1 MSKSRDGHGRWAE
14 RLSAFLDGGLDA
26 EERVE
31 VDAHLAEC
39 GDCREVL
46 EELREV
52 KRRAAG
58 LGPVEP
64 SRDLWGGI
72 AATIQAPPPEV
83 RSDDTRI
90 IAFPGAGA
98 TTGAGATSGAGRAV
112 ASGAAGGPG
121 GEAGHASWAPTRRR
135 LSLSL
140 PQLAAASLALVAV
153 SSAVTWSA
161 VWARDGGTET
171 VAETSAG
178 ARSGILAPASTVVDP
193 PADLARELAS
203 LEGSLAAARDVLDPN
218 TVRVLERNLGIIE
231 QAIQDSQRAL
241 AQDPENDFLIEHLQR
256 VYQRKLEYL
265 REAARVAERSS

>member
-1 MSKSRDGHGRWAE
+1 MRTNRDGHGAWAD
-14 RLSAFLDGGLDA
+14 RLSAFLDGELDA
-26 EERVE
+26 GEHAE
-31 VDAHLAEC
+31 VDAHLSEC
-39 GDCREVL
+39 GDCRQLL

-58 LGPVEP
+58 LGAVEP

-72 AATIQAPPPEV
+72 AATVQAPAAEV
-83 RSDDTRI
+83 RSDDTRV

-98 TTGAGATSGAGRAV
+98 GAGAGAQLAHP
-112 ASGAAGGPG
+112 S
-121 GEAGHASWAPTRRR
+121 SAPTWRR
-135 LSLSL
+135 LSLSFS
-140 PQLAAASLALVAV
+140 QLAAASLVLVAI
-153 SSAVTWSA
+153 SSTVTWSA
-161 VWARDGGTET
+161 LRARDGGGEP

-178 ARSGILAPASTVVDP
+178 AEGGAEGGVIAPVSTEVEP

-203 LEGSLAAARDVLDPN
+203 LEDALAGARDVLDPN

-241 AQDPENDFLIEHLQR
+241 AQDPENDFLVEHLQR

-265 REAARVAERSS
+265 REAARIAERSS

>member
-1 MSKSRDGHGRWAE
+1 MSKKRDGHGAWTD
-14 RLSAFLDGGLDA
+14 RLSAFLDGGLEA
-26 EERVE
+26 GERAE

-39 GDCREVL
+39 GDCRQIL

-72 AATIQAPPPEV
+72 AATIQAPAAEAS
-83 RSDDTRI
+83 SDDTRVI
-90 IAFPGAGA
+90 TFPGSGVGVGGGA
-98 TTGAGATSGAGRAV
+98 
-112 ASGAAGGPG
+112 GAAGGPVEQG
-121 GEAGHASWAPTRRR
+121 VPASRAPTRRR

-161 VWARDGGTET
+161 VWARDGGAET
-171 VAETSAG
+171 VAETSVDAEG
-178 ARSGILAPASTVVDP
+178 GVIAPVSTVVEP

-203 LEGSLAAARDVLDPN
+203 LEGALAAARDVLDPN

-241 AQDPENDFLIEHLQR
+241 AQDPENDFLVEHLQR
-256 VYQRKLEYL
+256 VYQRKVEYL

>member
-1 MSKSRDGHGRWAE
+1 MSTSRNGHEVWTD
-14 RLSAFLDGGLDA
+14 RLTAFLDGGLEA
-26 EERVE
+26 GERAE

-39 GDCREVL
+39 GDCRQVL
-46 EELREV
+46 AELREV

-58 LGPVEP
+58 LGPIEP
-64 SRDLWGGI
+64 SRDLWDGI
-72 AATIQAPPPEV
+72 AATIEAPAAEV
-83 RSDDTRI
+83 RSDDARV

-98 TTGAGATSGAGRAV
+98 GEGATVGAGDGPEVGPAGRGV
-112 ASGAAGGPG
+112 GAAQ
-121 GEAGHASWAPTRRR
+121 ARTRRR

-140 PQLAAASLALVAV
+140 PQLAAASLVLVAV

-161 VWARDGGTET
+161 VWARDGGAAPVVEGPS
-171 VAETSAG
+171 VEAEDG
-178 ARSGILAPASTVVDP
+178 VFVPVSTVVEP

-203 LEGSLAAARDVLDPN
+203 LEGALASARDVLDPN

-241 AQDPENDFLIEHLQR
+241 AQDPENDFLVEHLQR

-265 REAARVAERSS
+265 REAARVVERSS